1 MSLSLLT
8 QIQLFIFL
16 ITLAIYITFLVYLFK
31 LENIGCKCALNW
43 RRQYIIAFIF
53 ISIVW
58 NIIHFL
64 KPSLS
69 KNGFFAFIILFLM
82 FIAFTIQYVN
92 NLKRQKCEC
101 SKEMTRDIMYV
112 YSWIMVSLLCLAVL
126 FAFIYAFSKK

>member
-1 MSLSLLT
+1 
-8 QIQLFIFL
+8 
-16 ITLAIYITFLVYLFK
+16 
-31 LENIGCKCALNW
+31 
-43 RRQYIIAFIF
+43 
-53 ISIVW
+53 
-58 NIIHFL
+58 L

-69 KNGFFAFIILFLM
+69 KNGFFAFIIFILFLM
-82 FIAFTIQYVN
+82 FIAFTIQYVD